1 MLRILRKVQV
11 AHLPISDIHM
21 LTATSPCPPGLQRRE
36 RIRPCRPWTRLRR
49 RPPPHSPLNI
59 HALFRSAPDSDTAR
73 QKNRRHARNRLQ
85 ITVSATRSEEH
96 TSELQSHRDLHSFPT
111 RRSSDL
117 TKHPCSFSISTGFR
131 YSAAKEPSPRP
142 KPTTNNRISHKIGR
156 ASCRERV

>member
-85 ITVSATRSEEH
+85 RTVSATRSEE
-96 TSELQSHRDLHSFPT
+96 
-111 RRSSDL
+111 RRVGKECRSLCDWSSDVCSSDL

-142 KPTTNNRISHKIGR
+142 KPTTKNRISHKIGR

>member
-49 RPPPHSPLNI
+49 RPPPHSPLSI

-85 ITVSATRSEEH
+85 RTVSATFADRYLHGHEDFKDGRHRNLELGRSAG
-96 TSELQSHRDLHSFPT
+96 
-111 RRSSDL
+111 
-117 TKHPCSFSISTGFR
+117 TG
-131 YSAAKEPSPRP
+131 
-142 KPTTNNRISHKIGR
+142 T
-156 ASCRERV
+156 